1 MEIPYAFTEYCE
13 ICTEYLKMWIGAE
26 IDLEVSGAKTI
37 EKSLSVCHMIFIPIA
52 KKYYHN
58 VV

>member
-13 ICTEYLKMWIGAE
+13 ICTEYLKKK
-26 IDLEVSGAKTI
+26 IDLEVSVAKTF